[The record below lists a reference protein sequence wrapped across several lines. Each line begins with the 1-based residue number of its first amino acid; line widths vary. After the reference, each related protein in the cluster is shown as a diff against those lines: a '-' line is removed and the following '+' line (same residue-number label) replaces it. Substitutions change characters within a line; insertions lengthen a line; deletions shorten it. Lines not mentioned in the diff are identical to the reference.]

1 MSNPSWWAPRRDEPY
16 WRMSVDEVVWNE
28 ARFAP
33 GTLQLPRSVA
43 EPAALYSLP
52 GREVSK
58 TTGRGTAVSQHP
70 DPQQMI
76 EYMHERAGAF
86 MRILGGHIEA
96 IDQQR
101 GWARLRWHP
110 TEACCHSGTIVQGG
124 FVTSMLDAAMAHA
137 ITARIGAGMMAPTLD
152 LNVSFF
158 RVCNPGPHFS
168 EGSVVHC
175 TRSVAFAEA
184 LLTDASGTPIARA
197 TGTCKIAPLKG

>member
-1 MSNPSWWAPRRDEPY
+1 M
-16 WRMSVDEVVWNE
+16 
-28 ARFAP
+28 
-33 GTLQLPRSVA
+33 
-43 EPAALYSLP
+43 
-52 GREVSK
+52 
-58 TTGRGTAVSQHP
+58 SQHP

-86 MRILGGHIEA
+86 MRILGGHLEA

-137 ITARIGAGMMAPTLD
+137 IPARIGTGMMAPTLD

-197 TGTCKIAPLKG
+197 TATCKVAPLKG